1 MATSLSQPEQAPLGT
16 IRAWLLWSLVLGSA
30 GTTVE
35 LLLIGH
41 DESPAQ
47 FVPLALLAAGI
58 IVGVSVTL
66 APSPLGLKL
75 FRALMV
81 LYLASGLLGV
91 GLHYEGNEEFE
102 LERQPSASGLALMSK
117 TLRGATPVLA
127 PGSMSLLGAIGLA
140 FTHRHPLLRSDTTPF
155 PSSGRGLS

>member
-1 MATSLSQPEQAPLGT
+1 MATSVSGPEQAPLGT
-16 IRAWLLWSLVLGSA
+16 IRTWLLWSLVLGAA
-30 GTTVE
+30 GTTAE

-47 FVPLALLAAGI
+47 FVPLVLLAAGI
-58 IVGVSVTL
+58 IIGVSLTV
-66 APSPLGLKL
+66 APSPLGVRL

-81 LYLASGLLGV
+81 LYLASGPLGI
-91 GLHYEGNEEFE
+91 GLHYQGNEEFE
-102 LERQPSASGLALMSK
+102 LERQPSASGLALMTK

-140 FTHRHPLLRSDTTPF
+140 FSHRHPLLRSDTAVL
-155 PSSGRGLS
+155 PSS